1 MGLQNN
7 QNNMKNY
14 KLSVLFLAAV
24 LAFSSCRKSDDGEV
38 VVNPPAPESINGE
51 ITANKTLT
59 ADRQWI
65 LDGVVLVKNGAVLTV
80 EAGTVVRA
88 KVGTKAALVI
98 DKGSKLIADGTAT
111 KPIVFTSGKDAGSR
125 TPGDWGGIILVGK
138 APTNRT
144 TPVQVEGGVALTY
157 GTDNVPTDNSGIL
170 RYVRI
175 EYAGIGVNDSEIN
188 ALTFYAVGSGT
199 IVENVQTVYANDD
212 AYEFF
217 GGTVN
222 CKNLIAYATADDDFD
237 FDFGYNGNI
246 QFALALRDPKFVD
259 AADDGNGIEC
269 DNDKDG
275 TDAAPITHPKLS
287 NLTLVGPNNATGT
300 ASRHAYGNRWRRG
313 AKFTFNNSI
322 ILGHQKGGLNIESDK
337 SANFY
342 KNGES
347 QFKNNL
353 VAAFTSPFLVT
364 ATTLTPAEM
373 QVKALAEGNLVF
385 TDANLGVKLTNPFGL
400 TAPNFLPAAGSPALT
415 GTFAATPGATA
426 VTYRGAFGTADWT
439 AGWANWDAQNTKY

>member
-1 MGLQNN
+1 
-7 QNNMKNY
+7 MKTNR
-14 KLSVLFLAAV
+14 LSILFLAAV
-24 LAFSSCRKSDDGEV
+24 LAFSSCRKTTDTEIIV
-38 VVNPPAPESINGE
+38 TPIAPETINGE
-51 ITANKTLT
+51 ITTNKTLT
-59 ADRQWI
+59 ADRTWI
-65 LDGVVLVKNGAVLTV
+65 LDGVVLVKSGATLTIQP
-80 EAGTVVRA
+80 GTVVKA

-98 DKGSKLIADGTAT
+98 DKGSKLVADGTVT
-111 KPIVFTSGKDAGSR
+111 KPIVFTSGKDVGSR

-144 TPVQVEGGVALTY
+144 TPIQVEGGVNLTY
-157 GTDNVPTDNSGIL
+157 GTDNVPADNSGIL

-199 IVENVQTVYANDD
+199 IIENVQTVYANDD
-212 AYEFF
+212 AFEFF

-237 FDFGYNGNI
+237 FDFGYNGSI

-275 TDAAPITHPKLS
+275 TDAAPITQPKLS
-287 NLTLVGPNNATGT
+287 NLTIIGPNNAAGT

-313 AKFTFNNSI
+313 AKFIFNNSI
-322 ILGHQKGGLNIESDK
+322 ILGSQKGGLNIESDK

-342 KNGES
+342 KNGDS
-347 QFKNNL
+347 QFKNNI
-353 VAAFTSPFLVT
+353 VAAYTVLFLT
-364 ATTLTPAEM
+364 TTTTLTAIEM
-373 QVKALAEGNLVF
+373 QTKALADGNVVF
-385 TDANLGVKLTNPFGL
+385 NDANTSVKLGNPFNL
-400 TAPNFLPAAGSPALT
+400 LAPSFMPAVGSPALS
-415 GTFAATPGATA
+415 GTWVATTNANA
-426 VTYRGAFGTADWT
+426 VNYRGAFGTTDWT

>member
-1 MGLQNN
+1 MR
-7 QNNMKNY
+7 NY
-14 KLSVLFLAAV
+14 KLSVLFLAAL
-24 LAFSSCRKSDDGEV
+24 LAFASCRKSDDEEV
-38 VVNPPAPESINGE
+38 VVIPKAPETINGE
-51 ITANKTLT
+51 ITASRTLT

-65 LDGVVLVKNGAVLTV
+65 LDGVVLVKNNAVLTV
-80 EAGTVVRA
+80 EPGTVVRA
-88 KVGTKAALVI
+88 KIGTKAALVI
-98 DKGSKLIADGTAT
+98 DKGSKLIADGTVT
-111 KPIVFTSGKDAGSR
+111 KPIVFTSGKEAGSR

-217 GGTVN
+217 GGTVQ

-237 FDFGYNGNI
+237 FDFGFNGSI
-246 QFALALRDPKFVD
+246 QFALALRDPAFVD

-275 TDAAPITHPKLS
+275 TDALPITQPKLS
-287 NLTLVGPNNATGT
+287 NLTLIGPNNAAGT

-313 AKFTFNNSI
+313 TKFIFNNSI
-322 ILGHQKGGLNIESDK
+322 VLGNQKGGLNIESDK

-342 KNGES
+342 KNGDS
-347 QFKNNL
+347 QFKNNII
-353 VAAFTSPFLVT
+353 AAYGPAFLVT
-364 ATTLTPAEM
+364 ATTLTTTEM
-373 QVKALAEGNLVF
+373 QTKALADGCVVL
-385 TDANLGVKLTNPFGL
+385 TDVNVGLKLNNPFNL
-400 TAPNFLPAAGSPALT
+400 LAPNFLPGTGSPALS
-415 GTFAATPGATA
+415 GTWIATTNATA
-426 VTYRGAFGTADWT
+426 VTYRGAFGTTDWT
-439 AGWANWDAQNTKY
+439 AGWANWNAQNTKY

>member
-1 MGLQNN
+1 
-7 QNNMKNY
+7 MKNQ
-14 KLSVLFLAAV
+14 KLSILFLAAL
-24 LAFSSCRKSDDGEV
+24 LAFSSCRKTGDDDV
-38 VVNPPAPESINGE
+38 TPQPKAPETINGE
-51 ITANKTLT
+51 ITTNKTLT

-65 LDGVVLVKNGAVLTV
+65 LDGVVLVKSGAVLTV
-80 EAGTVVRA
+80 EPGTVIRA

-111 KPIVFTSGKDAGSR
+111 KPIVFTSGKDVGAR

-157 GTDNVPTDNSGIL
+157 GTDNVPADNSGTL

-217 GGTVN
+217 GGTVM
-222 CKNLIAYATADDDFD
+222 CKNLIAYGTADDDFD
-237 FDFGYNGNI
+237 FDFGFNGGI
-246 QFALALRDPKFVD
+246 QFGIAIRDPKFVD

-275 TDAAPITHPKLS
+275 TDATPITQPKLS
-287 NLTLVGPNNATGT
+287 NLTIIGPNNASGT

-313 AKFTFNNSI
+313 AKFIFNNSI
-322 ILGHQKGGLNIESDK
+322 ILGSQKGGLNIESDK

-342 KNGES
+342 KNGDS
-347 QFKNNL
+347 QFKNNI
-353 VAAFTSPFLVT
+353 VAPFASPFLVT

-373 QVKALAEGNLVF
+373 EVKAIADGNVIF
-385 TDANLGVKLTNPFGL
+385 ADANTSVKLNNPFSL
-400 TAPNFLPAAGSPALT
+400 TGPNFLPATGSPALA
-415 GTFAATPGATA
+415 GTWVATQGATA
-426 VTYRGAFGTADWT
+426 VTYRGAFGTTDWT

>member
-1 MGLQNN
+1 
-7 QNNMKNY
+7 MKNY

-24 LAFSSCRKSDDGEV
+24 LAFSSCRKSDEEEV
-38 VVNPPAPESINGE
+38 NVTPKTPETINGE
-51 ITANKTLT
+51 VTANKTLT
-59 ADRQWI
+59 ADRVWY
-65 LDGVVLVKNGAVLTV
+65 LDGVVLVKNNATLTI
-80 EAGTVVRA
+80 EPGTVIRA

-98 DKGSKLIADGTAT
+98 DKGSKLIADGTVT

-125 TPGDWGGIILVGK
+125 APGDWGGIILVGK

-157 GTDNVPTDNSGIL
+157 GTDNIPADNSGIL

-199 IVENVQTVYANDD
+199 VVENVQSVYANDD
-212 AYEFF
+212 AFEFF

-237 FDFGYNGNI
+237 FDFGYNGSV
-246 QFALALRDPKFVD
+246 QFALSLRDPKFVD

-275 TDAAPITHPKLS
+275 TDAAPITQPKLS
-287 NLTLVGPNNATGT
+287 NFTLIGPNNATGT

-313 AKFTFNNSI
+313 TKFIFNNSI
-322 ILGHQKGGLNIESDK
+322 ILGAQKGGLNIESDK

-342 KNGES
+342 KNGDS
-347 QFKNNL
+347 QFKNNI
-353 VAAFTSPFLVT
+353 VAAYTNPFLVT
-364 ATTLTPAEM
+364 ATTLTVAEI
-373 QVKALAEGNLVF
+373 QTKATTDGNLVL
-385 TDANLGVKLTNPFGL
+385 TDANVGLKLNAPLSL
-400 TAPNFLPAAGSPALT
+400 TAPNFLPSTGSPALA
-415 GTFAATPGATA
+415 GTWVATTGATS
-426 VTYRGAFGTADWT
+426 VTYRGAFGTTDWT
-439 AGWANWDAQNTKY
+439 AGWANWNSQNTNY

>member
-1 MGLQNN
+1 
-7 QNNMKNY
+7 MKTNR
-14 KLSVLFLAAV
+14 LSILFLAAI
-24 LAFSSCRKSDDGEV
+24 LAFSSCRKTDDEEIEV
-38 VVNPPAPESINGE
+38 TPKAPETINGE
-51 ITANKTLT
+51 ITASKTLT
-59 ADRQWI
+59 ADRQWV

-80 EAGTVVRA
+80 EPGTVVRA
-88 KVGTKAALVI
+88 KIGTKAALVI

-111 KPIVFTSGKDAGSR
+111 KPIVFTSGKDVGRA
-125 TPGDWGGIILVGK
+125 PGDWGGIILVGK

-212 AYEFF
+212 AFEFF

-237 FDFGYNGNI
+237 FDFGFNGSI

-275 TDAAPITHPKLS
+275 TDATPITQPKLS
-287 NLTLVGPNNATGT
+287 NLTLIGPNNAANT

-313 AKFTFNNSI
+313 AKFIFNNSI
-322 ILGHQKGGLNIESDK
+322 ILGSQKGGLNIESDK

-342 KNGES
+342 KNGDS
-347 QFKNNL
+347 QFKNNI
-353 VAAFTSPFLVT
+353 VAPFTAPFLVT
-364 ATTLTPAEM
+364 ATTLTTTEM
-373 QVKALAEGNLVF
+373 QTKALADGNVIF
-385 TDANLGVKLTNPFGL
+385 TDVNTSVKLSNPFNL
-400 TAPNFLPAAGSPALT
+400 LAPSFLPAIGSPALT
-415 GTFAATPGATA
+415 GTFAATTNATA
-426 VTYRGAFGTADWT
+426 VTYRGAFGTTDWT

>member
-1 MGLQNN
+1 
-7 QNNMKNY
+7 MKTNR
-14 KLSVLFLAAV
+14 LSILFLAAV
-24 LAFSSCRKSDDGEV
+24 LAFSSCRKTTDPEIEIK
-38 VVNPPAPESINGE
+38 PIAPETINGE
-51 ITANKTLT
+51 ITTNKTLT
-59 ADRQWI
+59 ADRTWI
-65 LDGVVLVKNGAVLTV
+65 LDGVVLVKSGAVLTV
-80 EAGTVVRA
+80 EPGTIVKA
-88 KVGTKAALVI
+88 KIGTKAALVI
-98 DKGSKLIADGTAT
+98 DKGSKLVADGTVT

-144 TPVQVEGGVALTY
+144 TPVQVEGGVNLTY
-157 GTDNVPTDNSGIL
+157 GTDNVPADNSGIL

-199 IVENVQTVYANDD
+199 IIENVQTVYANDD
-212 AYEFF
+212 AFEFV

-237 FDFGYNGNI
+237 FDFGYNGSI

-275 TDAAPITHPKLS
+275 TDAAPITQPKLS
-287 NLTLVGPNNATGT
+287 NLTIIGPNNAAGT

-313 AKFTFNNSI
+313 AKFIFNNSI
-322 ILGHQKGGLNIESDK
+322 ILGSQKGGLNIESDK
-337 SANFY
+337 TANFY
-342 KNGES
+342 KNGDS
-347 QFKNNL
+347 QFKNNII
-353 VAAFTSPFLVT
+353 AAYTVPFLTT
-364 ATTLTPAEM
+364 ATTLTAIEM
-373 QVKALAEGNLVF
+373 QTKALVEGNVVF
-385 TDANLGVKLTNPFGL
+385 NDANTSVKLGNPVNL
-400 TAPNFLPAAGSPALT
+400 LAPSVMPGTGSPALS
-415 GTFAATPGATA
+415 GTWVATA
-426 VTYRGAFGTADWT
+426 NANAVSYRGAFGTTDWT

>member
-1 MGLQNN
+1 
-7 QNNMKNY
+7 
-14 KLSVLFLAAV
+14 
-24 LAFSSCRKSDDGEV
+24 
-38 VVNPPAPESINGE
+38 
-51 ITANKTLT
+51 
-59 ADRQWI
+59 
-65 LDGVVLVKNGAVLTV
+65 
-80 EAGTVVRA
+80 
-88 KVGTKAALVI
+88 
-98 DKGSKLIADGTAT
+98 
-111 KPIVFTSGKDAGSR
+111 
-125 TPGDWGGIILVGK
+125 IILVGK

-157 GTDNVPTDNSGIL
+157 GTDNVPADNSGTL

-222 CKNLIAYATADDDFD
+222 CKNLIAFGTADDDFD
-237 FDFGYNGNI
+237 FDFGFNGSL
-246 QFALALRDPKFVD
+246 QFGLALRDPKFVD

-275 TDAAPITHPKLS
+275 TDATPITQPKLS
-287 NLTLVGPNNATGT
+287 NLTLIGPNNAANT

-313 AKFTFNNSI
+313 AKFIFNNSI
-322 ILGHQKGGLNIESDK
+322 ILGNQKGGLNIESDK

-342 KNGES
+342 KNGDS
-347 QFKNNL
+347 QFKNNI
-353 VAAFTSPFLVT
+353 VAPFGVPFLVT
-364 ATTLTPAEM
+364 ATTLTAAEM
-373 QVKALAEGNLVF
+373 QVKALADGNLIIA
-385 TDANLGVKLTNPFGL
+385 DANVSLKLTNPFSL
-400 TAPNFLPAAGSPALT
+400 TGPNFLPATGSPALA
-415 GTFAATPGATA
+415 GTFVATPNATA
-426 VTYRGAFGTADWT
+426 VTYRGAFGTTDWT

>member
-1 MGLQNN
+1 
-7 QNNMKNY
+7 MKNQ
-14 KLSVLFLAAV
+14 KLSILFLAAL
-24 LAFSSCRKSDDGEV
+24 LAFSSCRKSGDDDV
-38 VVNPPAPESINGE
+38 IAPPKAPETINGE
-51 ITANKTLT
+51 ITTSKTLT

-65 LDGVVLVKNGAVLTV
+65 LDGVVLVKGGAVLTI
-80 EAGTVVRA
+80 EPGTVIRA
-88 KVGTKAALVI
+88 KIGTKAALVI
-98 DKGSKLIADGTAT
+98 DKGSKIIADGTAT
-111 KPIVFTSGKDAGSR
+111 KPIVFTSGKDVGAR
-125 TPGDWGGIILVGK
+125 TPGDWGGVILVGK

-212 AYEFF
+212 AFEFF
-217 GGTVN
+217 GGTVM

-237 FDFGYNGNI
+237 FDFGFNGGI
-246 QFALALRDPKFVD
+246 QFGVAIRDPKFVD

-275 TDAAPITHPKLS
+275 TDATPITQPKLS
-287 NLTLVGPNNATGT
+287 NLTIIGPNNATGT

-313 AKFTFNNSI
+313 TKFIFNNSI
-322 ILGHQKGGLNIESDK
+322 ILGSQKGGLNIESDK

-342 KNGES
+342 KNGDS
-347 QFKNNL
+347 QFKNNI
-353 VAAFTSPFLVT
+353 VAPFTAPFLVT
-364 ATTLTPAEM
+364 AATLTTAEM
-373 QVKALAEGNLVF
+373 QTKATADGNVIYA
-385 TDANLGVKLTNPFGL
+385 DANTSVKLNNPFSL
-400 TAPNFLPAAGSPALT
+400 TGPNFLPAAGSPALT
-415 GTFAATPGATA
+415 GTWVTTPGATA
-426 VTYRGAFGTADWT
+426 VTYRGAFGTSDWT

>member
-1 MGLQNN
+1 
-7 QNNMKNY
+7 MKNQ
-14 KLSVLFLAAV
+14 KLSILFLAAI
-24 LAFSSCRKSDDGEV
+24 LAFSSCRKTGDDEV
-38 VVNPPAPESINGE
+38 VVEPKAPETINGE
-51 ITANKTLT
+51 ITASKTLT
-59 ADRQWI
+59 ADRVWY
-65 LDGVVLVKNGAVLTV
+65 LDGVVLVKNNATLTV

-125 TPGDWGGIILVGK
+125 APGDWGGIILVGK

-157 GTDNVPTDNSGIL
+157 GTDNVPADNSGTL

-199 IVENVQTVYANDD
+199 IVENVQTLYANDD
-212 AYEFF
+212 AFEFF

-222 CKNLIAYATADDDFD
+222 CKRLIAYATADDDFD
-237 FDFGYNGNI
+237 FDFGFNGSI

-275 TDAAPITHPKLS
+275 TDAAPITQPKLS

-313 AKFTFNNSI
+313 AKFIFNNSI
-322 ILGHQKGGLNIESDK
+322 ILGNQKGGLNIESDK
-337 SANFY
+337 SAAFY
-342 KNGES
+342 KTGDS
-347 QFKNNL
+347 QFKNNIVAPFGAPFL
-353 VAAFTSPFLVT
+353 VAATN
-364 ATTLTPAEM
+364 LTVAEM
-373 QVKALAEGNLVF
+373 QVKALADGNVIIADTNTGL
-385 TDANLGVKLTNPFGL
+385 KLNNPFSL
-400 TAPNFLPAAGSPALT
+400 TGPNFLPAAGSPALT
-415 GTFAATPGATA
+415 GTFAATPNATA
-426 VTYRGAFGTADWT
+426 VTYRGAFGTTDWT
-439 AGWANWDAQNTKY
+439 AGWASWDSQSTKY

>member
-1 MGLQNN
+1 
-7 QNNMKNY
+7 MKTNR
-14 KLSVLFLAAV
+14 LSILFLAAV
-24 LAFSSCRKSDDGEV
+24 LVFSSCRKTNDEEV
-38 VVNPPAPESINGE
+38 VVTPKAPETINGE
-51 ITANKTLT
+51 ITTNKTLT
-59 ADRQWI
+59 ADRTWV
-65 LDGVVLVKNGAVLTV
+65 LDGVVLVKGGAVLTL
-80 EAGTVVRA
+80 EPGTIVKA
-88 KVGTKAALVI
+88 KIGTKAALVI
-98 DKGSKLIADGTAT
+98 DKGSKLIADGTVT

-144 TPVQVEGGVALTY
+144 TPVQVEGGVNLTY

-188 ALTFYAVGSGT
+188 ALTFYAVGNGT

-237 FDFGYNGNI
+237 FDFGYSGSI

-275 TDAAPITHPKLS
+275 TDAMPITQPKLS
-287 NLTLVGPNNATGT
+287 NLTLIGPNNANGT

-313 AKFTFNNSI
+313 AKFIFNNSI
-322 ILGHQKGGLNIESDK
+322 ILGAQKGGLNIESDK
-337 SANFY
+337 AANFY
-342 KNGES
+342 KNGDS
-347 QFKNNL
+347 QFKNNI
-353 VAAFTSPFLVT
+353 VASYAASFLT
-364 ATTLTPAEM
+364 NATTLTTTEM
-373 QVKALAEGNLVF
+373 QTKALADGCVVF
-385 TDANLGVKLTNPFGL
+385 TDGNTSVKLGNPFNLL
-400 TAPNFLPAAGSPALT
+400 TPSFMPATGSPALS
-415 GTFAATPGATA
+415 GAWVATANATA
-426 VTYRGAFGTADWT
+426 VTYRGAFGTTDWT
-439 AGWANWDAQNTKY
+439 AGWANWDAQITKY